1 MGQKVNPIGFRLGV
15 IRGWDSNWY
24 DGKVV
29 RGSKLV
35 EDEEIRRYLDAR
47 LKRAG
52 LSRTVIERTP
62 KRVILTLH
70 TSRPGVIIGR
80 GGTEVEKLREEL
92 KQLTS
97 KDIQI
102 NINEIKRPELDASL
116 VAQNI
121 AQQLEGRVSY
131 RRAMKQAL
139 GAAMRMGAQGI
150 RIRLAGRLGGSEMG
164 RVEQYLEGRVP
175 LHTMRADIDYAQ
187 ATAKTHSGHRRRES
201 LDLPRRGDRQAR
213 PQPERDR
220 AAPAGCRPERPRASP
235 SRRPRWRWNG
245 TDRGGGGGR
254 RPPIALSPSLLDRP
268 NCHVDA
274 EADQVPQ
281 DAEGPRQGASPSAAP
296 ASRLATTGSRRST
309 PAGSRPAR
317 SRPLVSP

>member
-1 MGQKVNPIGFRLGV
+1 MGQKTNPIGFRLGV

-24 DGKVV
+24 AS
-29 RGSKLV
+29 GSFADKIV

-80 GGTEVEKLREEL
+80 GGTEVEKLRAEL
-92 KQLTS
+92 QQITQ

-102 NINEIKRPELDASL
+102 NINEIKRPEIDATL

-131 RRAMKQAL
+131 RRAMKMAL
-139 GAAMRMGAQGI
+139 SSAMRSGAQGI
-150 RIRLAGRLGGSEMG
+150 RIRLAGRLGGAEMG

-175 LHTMRADIDYAQ
+175 LHTMRADIDYAE
-187 ATAKTHSGHRRRES
+187 ATAFTVQGTSGVKVWIFHGEVIGKPDLSPNAASQRQQNAAPQLPERRRREGGEG
-201 LDLPRRGDRQAR
+201 GDRGR
-213 PQPERDR
+213 GGRDGGGR
-220 AAPAGCRPERPRASP
+220 DGGRDSGGAGGAGGAGGGP
-235 SRRPRWRWNG
+235 N
-245 TDRGGGGGR
+245 RGRGGSGGAGGRGGAGGGGR
-254 RPPIALSPSLLDRP
+254 R
-268 NCHVDA
+268 
-274 EADQVPQ
+274 
-281 DAEGPRQGASPSAAP
+281 
-296 ASRLATTGSRRST
+296 
-309 PAGSRPAR
+309 
-317 SRPLVSP
+317 